1 MEREKPWIL
10 PGISYVTNLNSSATP
25 VDLDS
30 IPKGMYIPHIPLY
43 IHYPII
49 ISSIIFQK
57 KHYSKNLG
65 HLFVSSKKN
74 YKGLVS
80 TYPVGWGCKKSWGS
94 VNQRL
99 WHHSNC
105 DLATK
110 TPGTFHSNLMWI
122 EK

>member
-57 KHYSKNLG
+57 KNIIPKILVIYS
-65 HLFVSSKKN
+65 F
-74 YKGLVS
+74 
-80 TYPVGWGCKKSWGS
+80 
-94 VNQRL
+94 
-99 WHHSNC
+99 
-105 DLATK
+105 LARK
-110 TPGTFHSNLMWI
+110 TI
-122 EK
+122 KD